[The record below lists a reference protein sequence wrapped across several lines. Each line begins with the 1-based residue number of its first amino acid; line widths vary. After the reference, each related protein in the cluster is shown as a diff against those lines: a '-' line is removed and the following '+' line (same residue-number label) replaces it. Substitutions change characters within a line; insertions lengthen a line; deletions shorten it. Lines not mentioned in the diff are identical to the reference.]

1 MVDKYRYWG
10 LMFNKFM
17 DMSQIAKVVAQAAS
31 RALGVLI
38 SKYKSC
44 GGLPFAVYSRL
55 YDALVQPIL
64 DYDAA
69 VWGYQEIQFY

>member
-1 MVDKYRYWG
+1 MHRT
-10 LMFNKFM
+10 LLFNEFI

-38 SKYKSC
+38 SKYKPH

-55 YDALVQPIL
+55 YDVLVQPIL
-64 DYDAA
+64 D
-69 VWGYQEIQFY
+69 